1 MLDIVVYT
9 STQNI
14 SLIFCWWKIESHIVL
29 YAMQDKNW
37 FQLAET
43 DSINSH
49 KTFFP
54 LFHQPRL
61 INTQVFW
68 EAWLAFKNVVIIAL
82 FSLFYLDMY
91 EEGLC

>member
-14 SLIFCWWKIESHIVL
+14 SLIFCWWKIESHIVF
-29 YAMQDKNW
+29 YAMQDKNC

-49 KTFFP
+49 RLFS

-61 INTQVFW
+61 TNTQVFW
-68 EAWLAFKNVVIIAL
+68 EAWLAFKNFFIIAL

-91 EEGLC
+91 EEGLR